1 MKHDADVG
9 CNGKEGFM
17 SGTAGM
23 WSTCSRK
30 ALLDH
35 YNSMKS
41 AGKWCLAGN
50 SYLFFKDPSII
61 ILTHLIVSHVA
72 KSDACSQG
80 LTMLTGHIDVGGSCP
95 KNTYQYKEIRCC
107 CGDQSYEDGRSSEES
122 DETS

>member
-1 MKHDADVG
+1 MSFYMQFTIQAKRNTLVIKNHFLIYIILHKGMKHDADVG

-50 SYLFFKDPSII
+50 SYSYLFS
-61 ILTHLIVSHVA
+61 
-72 KSDACSQG
+72 
-80 LTMLTGHIDVGGSCP
+80 
-95 KNTYQYKEIRCC
+95 KE
-107 CGDQSYEDGRSSEES
+107 SF
-122 DETS
+122 

>member
-1 MKHDADVG
+1 MQFTIQAKWNTLVIKNHFLIYIFLHKGMKHDADVG

-30 ALLDH
+30 AFLDH

-50 SYLFFKDPSII
+50 SYLFS
-61 ILTHLIVSHVA
+61 
-72 KSDACSQG
+72 
-80 LTMLTGHIDVGGSCP
+80 
-95 KNTYQYKEIRCC
+95 
-107 CGDQSYEDGRSSEES
+107 
-122 DETS
+122 

>member
-30 ALLDH
+30 AFLDH

-41 AGKWCLAGN
+41 TGKWCLAGN
-50 SYLFFKDPSII
+50 NYVLVLLAEPF
-61 ILTHLIVSHVA
+61 
-72 KSDACSQG
+72 
-80 LTMLTGHIDVGGSCP
+80 
-95 KNTYQYKEIRCC
+95 
-107 CGDQSYEDGRSSEES
+107 
-122 DETS
+122 